1 MSKFD
6 RCIFISI
13 AIGIGH
19 WALAMTQV
27 FKPEILQA
35 GYNSLVGHDPFVRLH
50 MVVGKCP
57 NDLQMMPADSLKNSK
72 WCHYLLTA
80 SYDDLLKHPEY
91 FE

>member
-13 AIGIGH
+13 AIGI
-19 WALAMTQV
+19 WALAMVQM

-35 GYNSLVGHDPFVRLH
+35 GYNGLVGHHPFVRLH

-57 NDLQMMPADSLKNSK
+57 DGISMMPADSLKNSDR
-72 WCHYLLTA
+72 CDYLLTA
-80 SYDDLLKHPEY
+80 SYDDMLKHPEY
-91 FE
+91 FK